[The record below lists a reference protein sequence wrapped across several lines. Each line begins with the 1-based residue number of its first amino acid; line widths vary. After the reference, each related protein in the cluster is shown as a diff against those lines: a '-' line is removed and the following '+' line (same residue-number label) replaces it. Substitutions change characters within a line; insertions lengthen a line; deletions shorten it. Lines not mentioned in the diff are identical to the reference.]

1 MGKKVKSADELT
13 HKDQVV
19 KTCDQLKAEYGKWP
33 GGLNTLAPLIVPIL
47 LMGAFSVAARAKWTS
62 AIADFLT
69 FPGTPIVALAVGSV
83 LAVVRP
89 FLYRRE

>member
-1 MGKKVKSADELT
+1 M
-13 HKDQVV
+13 
-19 KTCDQLKAEYGKWP
+19 
-33 GGLNTLAPLIVPIL
+33 PL
-47 LMGAFSVAARAKWTS
+47 AKWTG